1 MFERFTDRARMS
13 IVGAQEEA
21 RRLDHNYIGTEHVL
35 LGLLNEREGVAA
47 RVLNSFGI
55 TLEGARGEVVAIVGP
70 GTEKAPS
77 GHIPFTPRSKK
88 VLELS
93 LREALSLG
101 HNYIGTEHIL
111 LGLVREGEGVAAQI
125 LVRRG
130 AALDKVREAVVGELA
145 RMGVPER
152 SAAARQR
159 RTPAAEEAINAAGDL
174 AGSAPLG
181 SHHLLEALARL
192 EGSLAANVLADL
204 GVDPDAVATKIDELG
219 IEGTTDVT
227 PEEVAARAMEVRVE
241 GEEVHLVLRDA
252 ATVELARS
260 ISEKLGG
267 PIRGADPATSLIGLW
282 QGTLTG
288 LQDVQRQITPPESSG
303 EETDE
308 PTGRSAIVR
317 RALQSR
323 LARRRRPGGS

>member
-21 RRLDHNYIGTEHVL
+21 RHLDHNYIGTEHLL
-35 LGLLNEREGVAA
+35 LGLLSEREGVAA
-47 RVLNSFGI
+47 RVLNSFGL
-55 TLEGARGEVVAIVGP
+55 TLEAARAEVVEMIGR
-70 GTEKAPS
+70 GGDTTPS

-111 LGLVREGEGVAAQI
+111 LGLIREGEGVAAQI

-130 AALDKVREAVVGELA
+130 AALDKVREAVVGELT

-152 SAAARQR
+152 SAAARR
-159 RTPAAEEAINAAGDL
+159 RHTPAADEAIAAAGDL

-181 SHHLLEALARL
+181 SQHLLEALARL
-192 EGSLAANVLADL
+192 DGSLAAKVLAEL
-204 GVDPDAVATKIDELG
+204 GVDPDDVAAKIDELG

-267 PIRGADPATSLIGLW
+267 PIRGEDPATSLIGLW
-282 QGTLTG
+282 QGTVSG
-288 LQDVQRQITPPESSG
+288 LQDVRRQITPPEPGPDEG
-303 EETDE
+303 EAT
-308 PTGRSAIVR
+308 TGRSAIVR

-323 LARRRRPGGS
+323 LARRRRPSGS